1 MGLSKNWLVLSEP
14 QILLQDSS
22 QAPENINMN
31 FYNNAIVQSSK
42 LYDLDTFQ
50 MNLYKNITIEVF
62 LKRSTPIGP
71 TPYVNMEMLKMSICT
86 MVIQYVK
93 YGR

>member
-1 MGLSKNWLVLSEP
+1 
-14 QILLQDSS
+14 
-22 QAPENINMN
+22 
-31 FYNNAIVQSSK
+31 
-42 LYDLDTFQ
+42 

-93 YGR
+93 YGRWSPEFPPNFRFLLDSGGRLVARLWRPATTKYNVVKNESLKLE